1 MAYWITMH
9 DKSNKGY
16 SGVYVINSSRY
27 IQSATPIK
35 RGDKVAIYVGK
46 KRGGPQAVVALVE
59 VTKRENRIASTDKK
73 KGRKRTWLQVAKTKP
88 IDESGYCTLD
98 ELLSILKP
106 KKWFRN
112 EQAKGGYLSG
122 RCACKI
128 SPITPE
134 EFDEI
139 GNYFPDY
146 ESHLKRLQKVSTRAV
161 ENEEEVLSEQ
171 GFASGEEE
179 R

>member
-88 IDESGYCTLD
+88 IDESV
-98 ELLSILKP
+98 I
-106 KKWFRN
+106 
-112 EQAKGGYLSG
+112 A
-122 RCACKI
+122 
-128 SPITPE
+128 
-134 EFDEI
+134 
-139 GNYFPDY
+139 
-146 ESHLKRLQKVSTRAV
+146 H
-161 ENEEEVLSEQ
+161 
-171 GFASGEEE
+171 
-179 R
+179 